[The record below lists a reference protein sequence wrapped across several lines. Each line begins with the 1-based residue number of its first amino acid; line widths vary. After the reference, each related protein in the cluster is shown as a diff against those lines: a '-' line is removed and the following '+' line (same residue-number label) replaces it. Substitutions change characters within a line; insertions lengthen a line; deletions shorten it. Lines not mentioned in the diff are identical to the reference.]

1 MAERRIYLVR
11 HGVAEDIAPSGRD
24 ADRRLTEEGR
34 RRLEHTLERMRR
46 LEVSIDILVSSPR
59 VRAVQTADVLA
70 TVLPPARRE
79 IWSELDCGVDEIAL
93 SARIDAEPPG
103 RSIMLVGHQPDCGAL
118 LAYWLCGRATAFP
131 SKFRKGAIACVQ
143 ADALP
148 PVGRATLEFLL
159 PPL

>member
-24 ADRRLTEEGR
+24 VDRRLTEDGR
-34 RRLEHTLERMRR
+34 RRLERTLERMRR
-46 LEVSIDILVSSPR
+46 LDVSIDLLVSSPR

-70 TVLPPARRE
+70 AGLSPVRRE
-79 IWSELDCGVDEIAL
+79 IWSDLDCGVDQLAL

-103 RSIMLVGHQPDCGAL
+103 RSVMLVGHQPDCSAL
-118 LAYWLCGRATAFP
+118 LSYWLCGRPTAFP

-148 PVGRATLEFLL
+148 PAGRATLEFFL